1 MICAQKKALS
11 EAHEARRKAAREA
24 RLGKVTPTSA
34 SRPPEPAGNLVCW
47 WCVHGLA
54 QLPCIHVPTDYDDRR
69 DLFTV
74 RGNFCSWPCAKAWA
88 QDNGGARAGEIQ
100 TIMALMRRRIFG
112 HYVPLWPAPKRESL
126 QIFGGSLTIEEFRK
140 YGGKVEPPP
149 IHWPDERI
157 TLPVSDRGGPEV
169 HTTQSASADRQKD
182 RGKLKAIGESTSSG
196 DSLKLRRTKPLQ
208 RAESKLENVL
218 GITRKSKD

>member
-1 MICAQKKALS
+1 
-11 EAHEARRKAAREA
+11 
-24 RLGKVTPTSA
+24 
-34 SRPPEPAGNLVCW
+34 
-47 WCVHGLA
+47 
-54 QLPCIHVPTDYDDRR
+54 
-69 DLFTV
+69 
-74 RGNFCSWPCAKAWA
+74 
-88 QDNGGARAGEIQ
+88 
-100 TIMALMRRRIFG
+100 
-112 HYVPLWPAPKRESL
+112 
-126 QIFGGSLTIEEFRK
+126 LTIEEFRK